1 MFGDRPKL
9 IKTMIIHPG
18 ALKRMEC
25 EFCKSIVKN
34 IKPIEVKRPSFNMP
48 CNINLGRFNCSGE
61 YVYNK

>member
-9 IKTMIIHPG
+9 IKTMIIHPD
-18 ALKRMEC
+18 ALKRVEC

-34 IKPIEVKRPSFNMP
+34 IVPIEVKSADKSKLYHPD
-48 CNINLGRFNCSGE
+48 LGRFNCSGE